1 MRTCLPKGKR
11 LPFAEPGGTHKG
23 EYMGIARTGK
33 ETTISGIEIP
43 PIMGGK
49 IAEEWSESGWLGFL
63 QQPGAKVGQE

>member
-1 MRTCLPKGKR
+1 
-11 LPFAEPGGTHKG
+11 
-23 EYMGIARTGK
+23 MGIARTGK